1 MHKTYSYLITIALAF
16 VAGMFLLL
24 QPPLL
29 AAPNVPQT
37 CSGLFFSEYIE
48 GSSYNKAVEIFN
60 GTGAAVDLSA
70 YTLELYSN
78 GSATPSKSMTL
89 SGTVDHG
96 AVYVAA
102 HVSANAEKI
111 LAKADATNGSVI
123 NFNGDD
129 SLVLKDSG
137 GVVVDAFGQ
146 IEFDPGSQWGSGD
159 TSTKDHTLRRKA
171 SISSGDNN
179 PNDAFDPASEWDGYA
194 KDTFDGIGNHVAA
207 CAGSETAP
215 YVANTT
221 PVHNATDVA
230 VDANI
235 AITFSE
241 AVNVSDNWFQ
251 LVCNSGTQNVADTV
265 VSGGP
270 SSWTVNPN
278 SDFGLGDSCT
288 VSVFAMQVTDQDTE
302 DPPDTMT
309 SDHSWSFS
317 TVGAPPAC
325 STIPQIQGAGTASP
339 CLGARNNIEGCITGI
354 AAKGFYYQ
362 DVSGDGFTSTSD
374 AMYVYRGSDW
384 TNPDGWQVGNKVHV
398 SGDVIEF
405 FDITEFEIPNTV
417 MVLDGGTDC
426 SGAGLPARVTVAPVT
441 DPNADPVA
449 QYEHLESM
457 RAQMSFDGWV
467 VGATKR
473 FISRYVHGEPEI
485 AFVDFGSSIAD
496 YSRVFESDHLGYQ
509 GISYLSGGLGYNL
522 PDLDFGDDIAATD
535 VAGLFAYNFDKYT
548 LLVDAAPTLVTADNT
563 DVTSSE
569 VALDPTKTEF
579 DLCNFN
585 VENLFDHINDSSG
598 DWGDWAPGYPN
609 PGSAAGLAQY
619 QAKIAELAPVFVTD
633 LKSCMIVGVEE
644 VEGKQDVYDDLA
656 LAVSNL
662 DAGHTWMGVYVESGD
677 GRDISQG
684 FLYRD
689 DVTLVE
695 GLVEGKVNKVTG
707 QPYSDWVDDGSLD
720 FQRVMPHGQFRL
732 FTGTDDEIYIHFYV
746 AHFKSK
752 RSSNSCSTVD
762 CTDVREK
769 EAADMRDIL
778 KHHQEQGE
786 YAIGGGDFNDVIGST
801 PIDILDTSSD
811 LYNLFYDLPATERWS
826 YVFSGE
832 SEVLDH
838 MYVTANLRPSTPG
851 WSQSFS
857 AVHVHADFPSDERA
871 SDHDPVRTR
880 FSRCRALSAPSSLEV
895 SVNDDANGVDL
906 SWDNDADGA
915 STSVWGSAN
924 PHFNPNPATD
934 TPLGT
939 SGSTSYT
946 HANSTGNATSNYFYV
961 ITTVNPC
968 DGSSAISNRVGE
980 FEFALTSGT

>member
-1 MHKTYSYLITIALAF
+1 MNKTYSYLITIALAF
-16 VAGMFLLL
+16 VAGMFILL

-48 GSSYNKAVEIFN
+48 GLSYNKAVEIFN

-78 GSATPSKSMTL
+78 GSPTQSQSMTL
-89 SGTVDHG
+89 SGTVAHG
-96 AVYVAA
+96 DVYVVAHASAVAA
-102 HVSANAEKI
+102 I
-111 LAKADATNGSVI
+111 LAEADATKSSVI

-129 SLVLKDSG
+129 SLVLKESG
-137 GVVVDAFGQ
+137 SVVDAFGQ
-146 IEFDPGSQWGSGD
+146 IGFDPGTKWGSGD
-159 TSTKDHTLRRKA
+159 TSTLNHTLRRKT

-179 PNDAFDPASEWDGYA
+179 PNDSFDPASEWDGYA
-194 KDTFDGIGNHVAA
+194 QDTFDGIGNHVAA
-207 CAGSETAP
+207 CAGGETAP

-230 VDANI
+230 IDADI

-251 LVCNSGTQNVADTV
+251 LVCNSDTQNVADTV

-270 SSWTVNPN
+270 SSWTINPN
-278 SDFGLGDSCT
+278 SDFGSGDSCT
-288 VSVFAMQVTDQDTE
+288 VSVFATQVTDQDTE

-384 TNPDGWQVGNKVHV
+384 TNPDEWQVGNKVSV
-398 SGDVIEF
+398 SGDVVEF
-405 FDITEFEIPNTV
+405 FDITEFEMDNTV
-417 MVLDGGTDC
+417 TVRDEGTDC

-473 FISRYVHGEPEI
+473 FISRYGYGDPEI

-496 YSRVFESDHLGYQ
+496 YSRVFQSDYPGYQ
-509 GISYLSGGLGYNL
+509 GISYLSGGLGYDL
-522 PDLDFGDDIAATD
+522 PDLDFGDDIAATHL
-535 VAGLFAYNFDKYT
+535 AGLFAYNFDKYT

-585 VENLFDHINDSSG
+585 VENLFDHINDGGG
-598 DWGDWAPGYPN
+598 DWGDWAPGYPS
-609 PGSAAGLAQY
+609 PDSEAGLAEY
-619 QAKIAELAPVFVTD
+619 QVKIDELAQVFVTD

-644 VEGKQDVYDDLA
+644 VEGKQDVYNDLA
-656 LAVSNL
+656 AAVSAH
-662 DAGHTWMGVYVESGD
+662 DTGHTWIGVYVESGD

-689 DVTLVE
+689 DVTLVA
-695 GLVEGKVNKVTG
+695 VNAVTG
-707 QPYSDWVDDGSLD
+707 QPYSDWANDGTLD
-720 FQRVMPHGQFRL
+720 FRRVMPHGQFRL
-732 FTGTDDEIYIHFYV
+732 FPDTADEIDIHFYV

-752 RSSNSCSTVD
+752 RSSSSCITVD

-778 KHHQEQGE
+778 EHHQAQGE

-801 PIDILDTSSD
+801 PIDIFDTSSD

-857 AVHVHADFPSDERA
+857 AVHVHADFPSGERA

-880 FSRCRALSAPSSLEV
+880 FSRCRALSAPSSLKI
-895 SVNDDANGVDL
+895 SVNNIANSIDL

-915 STSVWGSAN
+915 STSVWESAN

-934 TPLGT
+934 TPLGI
-939 SGSTSYT
+939 SDSTSYT
-946 HANSTGNATSNYFYV
+946 HANSTGNATSNHFYV
-961 ITTVNPC
+961 ITTTNPC
-968 DGSSAISNRVGE
+968 DGSSAISNRVGK
-980 FEFALTSGT
+980 FDFALTSGT